1 MTAAVGPLIGAG
13 VSLFTGLKSASAQK
27 KAQAAQDKQAA
38 LADARERRRLLRSTQ
53 IAQGQ
58 ALNFGANVGGLGSSG
73 LVGGIMN
80 VGNQAQSQIG
90 FQNTSLQLAKQSNQ
104 YLQQASNWNMAG
116 DFLNP
121 LFRGMSLGNVGFS
134 GGQFGYTPS

>member
-1 MTAAVGPLIGAG
+1 MSAAVGPLIGAG

-27 KAQAAQDKQAA
+27 KAIAAQNRQAA
-38 LADARERRRLLRSTQ
+38 LADARDRRKLLRSAQ

-73 LVGGIMN
+73 LTGGLMN
-80 VGNQAQSQIG
+80 VSNQAQSQIG

-104 YLQQASNWNMAG
+104 YMQQASNWNMAG
-116 DFLNP
+116 DFLGP
-121 LFRGMSLGNVGFS
+121 LFKGLSLGNISSS
-134 GGQFGYTPS
+134 GWTA